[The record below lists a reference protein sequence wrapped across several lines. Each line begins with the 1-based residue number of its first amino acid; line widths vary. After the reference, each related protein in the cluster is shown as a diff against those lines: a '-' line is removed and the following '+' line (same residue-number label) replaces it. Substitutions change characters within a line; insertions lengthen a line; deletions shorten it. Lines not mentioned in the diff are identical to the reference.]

1 MLRDLIR
8 TLGLWRA
15 QAGWLAAGIAVSAG
29 STLLGV
35 ALLALAGQGIA
46 AALGGAALGGGVA
59 FLLLRPLVALR
70 PAARWSE
77 RMVTHAATF
86 RALADTRIWF
96 FRRLADRLPGGI
108 GLGRSGDLLGRLVAD
123 VDSLD
128 GLYLRALVPVLSA
141 LAVVLAGAAL
151 LAGAPLLAAIVAL
164 PLAVALLLPL
174 LLAPGAARSAAQAA
188 TAQGRLR
195 AAAIDPLLGVE
206 DVLAANGEA
215 AAGAALAREA
225 AALAAAQ
232 RGLGWRAAW
241 AGAAGTLL
249 VQAALLGALA
259 WGLSVGA
266 EGAALAVLGLF
277 LGGRL
282 GGIARPAA
290 ARRRRA
296 GRCRGRGAA
305 AVRAGRFAAAGRGT
319 RDARR
324 RADRPCDPG
333 RGSAFRLDARPRR
346 GLRRARPRHPGGHAA
361 GAARPV
367 GHRQVEPGG
376 AAAEAG
382 GAAGRADQLRRGR
395 LSPTSR
401 PSSCGG
407 GSPA

>member
-1 MLRDLIR
+1 MLADLIR

-46 AALGGAALGGGVA
+46 AALGGAALGGGLA

-108 GLGRSGDLLGRLVAD
+108 GLGRSGDLLGGWSPTSI
-123 VDSLD
+123 SLD
-128 GLYLRALVPVLSA
+128 GLYLRALVPVCSA

-174 LLAPGAARSAAQAA
+174 LLAPGAARAAAQAA
-188 TAQGRLR
+188 AAQGRLR

-206 DVLAANGEA
+206 DVLAANGEQ
-215 AAGAALAREA
+215 AAGATLAREA
-225 AALAAAQ
+225 AALARAQ

-259 WGLSVGA
+259 WGLSPARRARRWRCSGCSS
-266 EGAALAVLGLF
+266 
-277 LGGRL
+277 RSPRR
-282 GGIARPAA
+282 IARPAA

-296 GRCRGRGAA
+296 GRRRGRGTP
-305 AVRAGRFAAAGRGT
+305 AVRAGRCAAAGR
-319 RDARR
+319 
-324 RADRPCDPG
+324 RA
-333 RGSAFRLDARPRR
+333 
-346 GLRRARPRHPGGHAA
+346 RRARAP
-361 GAARPV
+361 
-367 GHRQVEPGG
+367 
-376 AAAEAG
+376 
-382 GAAGRADQLRRGR
+382 
-395 LSPTSR
+395 SR
-401 PSSCGG
+401 PAMRSGSRGCISPGRPTAPRSSTGSTSTSPRARGWRCSGRPASA
-407 GSPA
+407 SPAWWRCC